1 MIDQQVI
8 DSIIDQTSIIDVI
21 GEFVTLKKRGQNY
34 IGLCPFHNE
43 KTASFTVAYEK
54 GFYKCFG
61 CGKSGSSAGF
71 LMEHEGM
78 SFPEAIEYLGKRLG
92 IEVKSEPGK
101 KPVNLQAVQ
110 DFFVKKGIVQVE
122 AYMRLR
128 QFKKE
133 TYEFFGVGYSP
144 RENIISMQSK
154 NKELMLKYGV
164 IGQSNGMFYDRFRGR
179 HTFPIHSVSGNVVGW
194 TGRSESSKPKYVN
207 SPQSEIYDKSKT
219 LFGIFHA
226 KHWIKHEDNCYIVE
240 GPTDVMRLWEKEIR
254 NVVATNGTALTP
266 DQCRLIHRFTD
277 NVTLLYDGDAAGHKA
292 TDSAIPIILSEGMNA
307 RVVLLPQGDPE
318 EYFRTGSMPVSMD
331 WIDYYVYDGDV
342 KDPVY
347 ISMVA
352 NDTLKMIG
360 MIPDEIKK
368 ILYVRKLSSMLG
380 IPEKSLGHRISLKTG
395 DVKKE
400 DVSALHIHE
409 KHLIWLLVYYGDV
422 MLPVDD
428 GEKMTDMSVASVILD
443 DLQKD
448 EIKFSDPVFEKIS
461 QEILSGSLGLRKF
474 IDHEDPIVS
483 SLVIGMMNNDVYDQ
497 NANIKTLIRD
507 VEHSILSLKAIYVD
521 KIKQNIQQRI
531 LQAQNS
537 QDKDECLRLM
547 NLEADYHKLYVGI
560 NNRMG
565 RIIGR

>member
-1 MIDQQVI
+1 MIDQQLV

-21 GEFVTLKKRGQNY
+21 GDFVTLKKRGQNY

-43 KTASFTVAYEK
+43 KTASFTVAPEK
-54 GFYKCFG
+54 GFFKCFG

-78 SFPEAIEYLGKRLG
+78 TFPEAIEYLGKRLG
-92 IEVKSEPGK
+92 IEVKNGSGK
-101 KPVNLQAVQ
+101 KPVNLQQVQ
-110 DFFVKKGIVQVE
+110 DFFVKKGTVQVE

-133 TYEFFGVGYSP
+133 TYEFFGAGYSP
-144 RENIISMQSK
+144 RENIISTRSK

-164 IGQSNGMFYDRFRGR
+164 IGQSNGIFYDRFRGR
-179 HTFPIHSVSGNVVGW
+179 HTFPIHSVSGNVIGW
-194 TGRSESSKPKYVN
+194 TARSESSKPKYVN

-219 LFGIFHA
+219 LFNIYHA

-240 GPTDVMRLWEKEIR
+240 GPTDVMRLWETQIR

-277 NVTLLYDGDAAGHKA
+277 NITLLYDGDAAGHKA
-292 TDSAIPIILSEGMNA
+292 TDSAIPIILSEGMNV
-307 RVVLLPQGDPE
+307 RVVTIPHGDPE
-318 EYFRTGSMPVSMD
+318 EYFKTEKMPESMD

-360 MIPDEIKK
+360 LIPDEIKK
-368 ILYVRKLSSMLG
+368 VLYVRKLSSMLG

-400 DVSALHIHE
+400 DVCALYLHE

-422 MLPVDD
+422 ILPVDD
-428 GEKMTDMSVASVILD
+428 GEKTEEMSVASVILD

-448 EIKFSDPVFEKIS
+448 GINFSDPVFEKIS
-461 QEILSGSLGLRKF
+461 KEILSGTLGLRKF
-474 IDHEDPIVS
+474 IDHEDPKIGE
-483 SLVIGMMNNDVYDQ
+483 LVIGMMNDNVYDQ
-497 NANIKTLIRD
+497 NADNKTLIHD

-537 QDKDECLRLM
+537 QDNDECLRLM
-547 NLEADYHKLYVGI
+547 NLEADYHKIYVGI
-560 NNRMG
+560 NSKMG
-565 RIIGR
+565 RIISK